1 MKRIIFLF
9 VFVFSV
15 INMNAVSFAEE
26 YPDSIVEL
34 NLGSDRVIYNIN
46 GKKYSA
52 RYYGDAISL
61 RYVLNAIGIGDE
73 NIAWNET
80 EKIVEISKN
89 IVYHTDE
96 ELEEKY
102 RLLSDNWDELYEKSG
117 KTGFAVNGIYNTAD
131 VYAYEWSEDA
141 KEYMINFLGTDNIHF
156 GIDNGV
162 DIND

>member
-1 MKRIIFLF
+1 M
-9 VFVFSV
+9 
-15 INMNAVSFAEE
+15 
-26 YPDSIVEL
+26 
-34 NLGSDRVIYNIN
+34 
-46 GKKYSA
+46 
-52 RYYGDAISL
+52 

-117 KTGFAVNGIYNTAD
+117 MTGFATTTIYNTVD
-131 VYAYEWSEDA
+131 VYAPEWNDET